1 MSLVPEGI
9 VSGTAC
15 DWYYV
20 SKDANYYI
28 YYLNVSILSSG
39 RFKIKVSYPGM
50 IDGLSEE
57 INAQN
62 WWQNI
67 LVWPESTIISSF
79 EYTNI
84 IYQIQGSDGN
94 IYIQPVDVR
103 IEYDM
108 NALYFQNSSFLT
120 VNVTGNIP
128 YYGIVSGLTYWNT
141 ILINQYGFEWETWN
155 WYINV
160 TQALLSINIEPSS
173 VSNI

>member
-84 IYQIQGSDGN
+84 IYQI
-94 IYIQPVDVR
+94 
-103 IEYDM
+103 
-108 NALYFQNSSFLT
+108 
-120 VNVTGNIP
+120 
-128 YYGIVSGLTYWNT
+128 
-141 ILINQYGFEWETWN
+141 
-155 WYINV
+155 
-160 TQALLSINIEPSS
+160 
-173 VSNI
+173 